1 MQAIHHAAVG
11 GHVELV
17 VLLIEQFGVSPQEK
31 ADVCSQPFPCVATFP
46 LHIFKLACSR
56 VSLPTI
62 SSTAKQKDGE
72 EAIYSCYLLSMTMYN
87 LLCRN
92 LHPQEDLQPLH
103 YAAIASQ
110 VEMIQLLVD
119 VYGVSPNATASVC
132 AKLIPPL
139 VPHLFFCR
147 RVKSRT

>member
-31 ADVCSQPFPCVATFP
+31 ADVCSQPFPCVAIFP

-56 VSLPTI
+56 VSFPTI

-72 EAIYSCYLLSMTMYN
+72 EAIYSFEYDHVQL

-92 LHPQEDLQPLH
+92 PLLRKIFNH
-103 YAAIASQ
+103 CT
-110 VEMIQLLVD
+110 MLQLLV
-119 VYGVSPNATASVC
+119 
-132 AKLIPPL
+132 KW
-139 VPHLFFCR
+139 
-147 RVKSRT
+147 K